1 MNLTRILPV
10 LGLSVLF
17 FITSGESLFA
27 QDWILSK
34 LIEKPAEG
42 IYLKGNPEI
51 IDCPYGK
58 AVRFNGESDGIF
70 LHQMPLAGVE
80 QFTIE
85 VVFKPESGGNFE
97 QRFFHCGEI
106 RGDRVLLELRATQN
120 DWYFDAFINSGEQ
133 KMTLIDPAMLH
144 PLDRWYHVAYVVDRG
159 KLTTYIDGE
168 KELEGKIDLSP
179 LRTGNLSLGVRQNEQ
194 SWFKGA
200 IYQIRISPVALD
212 VNDFI
217 KNEPSPNQR
226 D

>member
-58 AVRFNGESDGIF
+58 AVRFNGESDEIF

-85 VVFKPESGGNFE
+85 VVLNLKAGAILNSVFSLWRNPWRPGFARTSRNTKRLVF
-97 QRFFHCGEI
+97 R
-106 RGDRVLLELRATQN
+106 RVL
-120 DWYFDAFINSGEQ
+120 
-133 KMTLIDPAMLH
+133 
-144 PLDRWYHVAYVVDRG
+144 
-159 KLTTYIDGE
+159 
-168 KELEGKIDLSP
+168 
-179 LRTGNLSLGVRQNEQ
+179 
-194 SWFKGA
+194 
-200 IYQIRISPVALD
+200 
-212 VNDFI
+212 
-217 KNEPSPNQR
+217 
-226 D
+226 

>member
-1 MNLTRILPV
+1 MDLTRILPV

-51 IDCPYGK
+51 IGCPYGK

-85 VVFKPESGGNFE
+85 VIFKPESGGNFE

-106 RGDRVLLELRATQN
+106 RGDRVLLELRATQS

-144 PLDRWYHVAYVVDRG
+144 PLDQWYHAAYVVDRG

-200 IYQIRISPVALD
+200 IYQIRISPVALG